1 MLEIEFG
8 GDFKIQNDLIQI
20 KKKIAS
26 RNKRE
31 WIFHNLKLYR

>member
-31 WIFHNLKLYR
+31 